1 MKIEGSYINRKGDTV
16 TVTIEIAGSKA
27 ADIAIEPDGV
37 LEFAAEDTVVID
49 SGVNDSLDVCQQHSC
64 TIALHAKQYVAQ
76 LFTKEYKDG
85 KVEVSVNDKCVF
97 SGWLE
102 PRTLSQPFND
112 VYDDLSL
119 QCVDS
124 LSATQYS
131 NYKDVNNSTS
141 YNSAVLKAD
150 VRTFKA
156 LLQSSS
162 LQNPALPKL
171 PN

>member
-27 ADIAIEPDGV
+27 SDITIEPDGV
-37 LEFAAEDTVVID
+37 LEFAADDTVVID

-64 TIALHAKQYVAQ
+64 TIALHANQYVAQ
-76 LFTKEYKDG
+76 LFTEEYEDG

-131 NYKDVNNSTS
+131 NYKDANDSTS
-141 YNSAVLKAD
+141 YNPAALKAD

-156 LLQSSS
+156 LILE
-162 LQNPALPKL
+162 ALGNGTDGGGL
-171 PN
+171 S